1 VQEVEGPGK
10 PLGGSQIP
18 GWGVEGPSPE
28 ESQEVK
34 VIFRRNL
41 YTQALASLSVNFK

>member
-1 VQEVEGPGK
+1 MQEAEGAGK
-10 PLGGSQIP
+10 ALGGGQISE
-18 GWGVEGPSPE
+18 WGVEGPSPE
-28 ESQEVK
+28 ESQQVK